1 MASKVQA
8 KMAGVQTPPIAV
20 GSGGTALQRK
30 LAEHSKELAMM
41 KAQTRADT
49 AFDPTVPTRPTE
61 AKFVENY
68 CGCNN
73 TYSSSRTFAT
83 LALLGVLYVI
93 FSRAK

>member
-1 MASKVQA
+1 
-8 KMAGVQTPPIAV
+8 MAGVQTPPIAV

-68 CGCNN
+68 SEYN
-73 TYSSSRTFAT
+73 TYSSSKTFAT
-83 LALLGVLYVI
+83 LALLGILYVI